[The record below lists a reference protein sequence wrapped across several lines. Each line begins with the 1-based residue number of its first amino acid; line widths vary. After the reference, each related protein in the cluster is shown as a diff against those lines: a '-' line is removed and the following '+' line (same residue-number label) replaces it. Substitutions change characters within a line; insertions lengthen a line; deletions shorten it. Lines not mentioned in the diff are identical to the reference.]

1 VIANVSEPA
10 VEVIDGEMMKLG
22 GEVTRRPVAEVMNQL
37 EAAEDAQRAAAREAR
52 RAMREKRKA
61 DLSASFDDRVGK
73 LQENLHVS

>member
-1 VIANVSEPA
+1 
-10 VEVIDGEMMKLG
+10 
-22 GEVTRRPVAEVMNQL
+22 MNQL

-73 LQENLHVS
+73 LQEKLHVS